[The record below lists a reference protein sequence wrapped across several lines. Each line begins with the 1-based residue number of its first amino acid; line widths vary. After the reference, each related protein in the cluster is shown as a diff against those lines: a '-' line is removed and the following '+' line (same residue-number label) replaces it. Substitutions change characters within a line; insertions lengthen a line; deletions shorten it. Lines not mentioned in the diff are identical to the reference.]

1 MVGQWIWGAV
11 TSTSNRNDPN
21 LIHNAFAPDDFFDLS
36 VKIVKEK
43 EVLFSWQERS
53 LQYNFDEK
61 NFVNRTFT
69 LSREQAFTRPF
80 PKVIVSVN
88 NLNRSAFLINTEDLV
103 VMEEKFVLRKKTN
116 LLNAVDSELE
126 EEKKKNITA
135 TKGEKIPHL
144 RERFYAQLIHDVNS
158 YPPN

>member
-21 LIHNAFAPDDFFDLS
+21 LIHNAFAPDDYFVISSLTNQRRLTILSIYLYLQDLS

-53 LQYNFDEK
+53 LQYNFEDK

-69 LSREQAFTRPF
+69 LSREQVFTRPF

-103 VMEEKFVLRKKTN
+103 VME
-116 LLNAVDSELE
+116 
-126 EEKKKNITA
+126 
-135 TKGEKIPHL
+135 
-144 RERFYAQLIHDVNS
+144 
-158 YPPN
+158 